1 MQSMNV
7 RMKNITL
14 VIPAKNESESLP
26 NVIEEINELSNDYK
40 TKVILKDSDKKTIE
54 AINKYNCEIIYQKG
68 FGYGDALI
76 EGINSTKTE
85 YFCIFNADGSFRPS
99 EINLML
105 QKMQSHNADFIFGSR
120 YEKNAG
126 SLDDTVITYVGNFFF
141 TNLGK
146 ILFKLPLT
154 DILYTFVIGK
164 TTQFK
169 KLNITQKDFTFCVEF
184 PIKSKR
190 SGMKIINY
198 PCYERKRIGGKK
210 KVNAVKDGFLIL
222 KHMIYLFFKND

>member
-1 MQSMNV
+1 MQSIYISV
-7 RMKNITL
+7 KNITL

-26 NVIEEINELSNDYK
+26 TVIEEINELNNNYK
-40 TKVILKDSDKKTIE
+40 IKIILKDSDKTTIE
-54 AINKYNCEIIYQKG
+54 SIKKYNCEIICQKG
-68 FGYGDALI
+68 FGYGDAII

-105 QKMQSHNADFIFGSR
+105 QKMEDHNADFIFGSR

-126 SLDDTVITYVGNFFF
+126 SLDDTFVTYVGNFFF
-141 TNLGK
+141 TNVGK

-154 DILYTFVIGK
+154 DILYTFVLGK
-164 TTQFK
+164 TIQFK

-190 SGMKIINY
+190 NGMKIINY

-210 KVNAVKDGFLIL
+210 KVNAIKDGFLIL
-222 KHMIYLFFKND
+222 KHMIYLFFKK

>member
-1 MQSMNV
+1 
-7 RMKNITL
+7 MKNITL
-14 VIPAKNESESLP
+14 VIPAKKESESLP
-26 NVIEEINELSNDYK
+26 AVIEEIKKLNYNYK
-40 TKVILKDSDKKTIE
+40 IKIVLKDSDKKTIE
-54 AINKYNCEIIYQKG
+54 SIKKYNYKIIYQQN

-76 EGINSTKTE
+76 EGINSTDTE

-105 QKMQSHNADFIFGSR
+105 QKMEDHNADFVFGSR

-126 SLDDTVITYVGNFFF
+126 SLDDTLVTYIGNFLF

-146 ILFKLPLT
+146 ILFRLPLT
-154 DILYTFVIGK
+154 DILYTFVLGK
-164 TTQFK
+164 TDEFK

-210 KVNAVKDGFLIL
+210 KVNAIKDGFLIL